1 MSKSFYQV
9 IQWSSK
15 NFIYVFADAHSFNS
29 AMKDIKQYFSRG
41 LCCQPTAITKQYNVR
56 MAAFL
61 LRVVKLYSWMGTNFH
76 LQIPCPLCD
85 DNGNIAAM
93 GHLCPP
99 DGKTPNSPLL
109 ETTCII
115 LPPLFFQ
122 QHDKSQ
128 PSFIS
133 ALELVSQAGFDV
145 LGLRMVFFSE
155 ELATTLCHC
164 FSEEYKVLVCKSGML
179 HTRTFSFPSIGCIK
193 CGWAINSRAQRH
205 LIVIWA
211 CIEASLFWLQ

>member
-1 MSKSFYQV
+1 MSFYQV
-9 IQWSSK
+9 IQC
-15 NFIYVFADAHSFNS
+15 FFFFFFFFADAHSFNS

-41 LCCQPTAITKQYNVR
+41 LCCQPTAITKQYNVCL
-56 MAAFL
+56 AVFL

-93 GHLCPP
+93 GCLCPP
-99 DGKTPNSPLL
+99 DGKTTISPLL

-115 LPPLFFQ
+115 LPSLFF

-179 HTRTFSFPSIGCIK
+179 HTRTFSS
-193 CGWAINSRAQRH
+193 
-205 LIVIWA
+205 
-211 CIEASLFWLQ
+211 